1 MSETNQSKKT
11 LLILDGFAI
20 IFRVFYSRQ
29 PMVSSTGVT
38 TTVVQGFLSILFK
51 LIKETKPSHIIL
63 ALDSKGPTF
72 RHEQYPEYKAGR
84 EPAPPELTEQIPTL
98 EKVIEAFNIPIH
110 NIEKYEADDIIGTIA
125 LDAYS
130 EGFNTVVV
138 SGDKDLFQLIN
149 DKTSIWYS
157 SPNRFSSDRLV
168 DENSYVDE
176 KGFEGVKPQ
185 NVPDLKGLA
194 GDSSDNIK
202 GIPGI
207 GQKAALALLNKY
219 ENLENIYEN
228 IGEIPELDVR
238 GAARVQRLLEEHKNN
253 AFLSRELATIRKDAP
268 LNLDF
273 DQSEFW
279 NFENNQVLEVLKDL
293 ELMSLVNRIP
303 PKNDSKINDRI
314 PPKNDSKINDN
325 SIPLMPRIKGEYR
338 CANSESM
345 INLMIQLI
353 KKEGAFS
360 FDTETSSL
368 SPFESELVGIS
379 ICTQPGT
386 GWYIPIAHEE
396 GENISEGGL
405 QFVKDIF
412 KDPLIEKIAHNANFD
427 ISVLVNNNFEIN
439 NLNFDTMIAANLLSK
454 RSTGLKKLCLD
465 IIQEEMTPIEDLIG
479 KGKDQ
484 ISFKNVSIEKAVD
497 YSCADADVTLRLK
510 NIFEKDLDES
520 GLMKVM
526 NEIEIPLTAVLV
538 DMQKNGVFVNKE
550 PLQNFSKEL
559 NEKIKYLEKKAK
571 EIIGTDEINLGSTQQ
586 LAEVLTKEMK
596 VPEKGWLRKTKK
608 TNKHSTDESNLREI
622 LTKLKEPE
630 NKDLVHPGT
639 EDLVKLILE
648 LREQSKLKNT
658 YTDPIPNLVN
668 NNTGRLHTKFNQA
681 GTATGRLSSSEPNL
695 QNIPVKTENRNQI
708 RKAFEAQE
716 GYVLM
721 SADYSQI
728 ELRILAHI
736 SEEPSLLKAF
746 RNNEDI
752 HDATAKTIYQTE
764 NVSKEQR
771 RIAKILNFGVIY
783 GLSPDGVSRQTDLT
797 RIQGK
802 KFIDLYFS
810 KYPEI
815 KRYIYEVIQSAKK
828 NKFVETLTTRRRLIP
843 EINSG
848 DGRER
853 ASAERMAINMPI
865 QGSAAD
871 VIKIAMINISKIIK
885 EKNIASKMII
895 QVHDELIFEVP
906 QKEILIM
913 ENLLNEIMPQ
923 ALYLKVPLSIDIS
936 YGKTWGD
943 LK

>member
-110 NIEKYEADDIIGTIA
+110 NVEKYEADDIIGTIA

-207 GQKAALALLNKY
+207 GQKVALALLNKY
-219 ENLENIYEN
+219 KNLENIYKN
-228 IGEIPELDVR
+228 IEDIPDLNIR

-253 AFLSRELATIRKDAP
+253 AFLSRELATIKKDAP

-279 NFENNQVLEVLKDL
+279 NFENDQVIEVLKDL

-303 PKNDSKINDRI
+303 PKYDSEINSSVI
-314 PPKNDSKINDN
+314 
-325 SIPLMPRIKGEYR
+325 PRIKGEYR

-379 ICTQPGT
+379 ISTQPGT

-396 GENISEGGL
+396 GENISESAL

-412 KDPLIEKIAHNANFD
+412 KDPFIEKIAHNANFD

-526 NEIEIPLTAVLV
+526 NEIEIPLTTVLV

-550 PLQNFSKEL
+550 PLHNFSKEL
-559 NEKIKYLEKKAK
+559 NEEIKDLEKKAK

-608 TNKHSTDESNLREI
+608 TGKHSTDESNLREI

-639 EDLVKLILE
+639 EDLVNIILK

-658 YTDPIPNLVN
+658 YTDPIPNMVN
-668 NNTGRLHTKFNQA
+668 NNTGRLHAYFNQA

-746 RNNEDI
+746 INNEDI

-771 RIAKILNFGVIY
+771 RVAKILNFGVIY

-802 KFIDLYFS
+802 EFIDLYFS

-815 KRYIYEVIQSAKK
+815 KRYIDEVIQSAKK
-828 NKFVETLTTRRRLIP
+828 NKFVETLTRRRRLIP
-843 EINSG
+843 EINSNNWR
-848 DGRER
+848 DR

-906 QKEILIM
+906 QEEILIM

>member
-11 LLILDGFAI
+11 LLVLDGFAM

-29 PMVSSTGVT
+29 PMVSSTGIT

-51 LIKETKPSHIIL
+51 LIKEVSPTHIIL

-98 EKVIEAFNIPIH
+98 EKVIKAFNIPVH
-110 NIEKYEADDIIGTIA
+110 NVEKYEADDIIGTIS
-125 LDAYS
+125 LHAYS
-130 EGFNTVVV
+130 EGFDTVVV

-168 DENSYVDE
+168 SQDSYIDE

-207 GQKAALALLNKY
+207 GQKVALALLNKY
-219 ENLENIYEN
+219 KNLENIYKN
-228 IGEIPELDVR
+228 IGEIPELDIR
-238 GAARVQRLLEEHKNN
+238 GSARVQRLLEEHKNN
-253 AFLSRELATIRKDAP
+253 AFLSRELATIKKDAP
-268 LNLDF
+268 IDLDF
-273 DQSEFW
+273 KRSEFW
-279 NFENNQVLEVLKDL
+279 NFDNNQVIEVLKDL
-293 ELMSLVNRIP
+293 ELMSLINRIP
-303 PKNDSKINDRI
+303 PKDDSEA
-314 PPKNDSKINDN
+314 N
-325 SIPLMPRIKGEYR
+325 SNVIPRIKGEYR

-379 ICTQPGT
+379 ICTQPET
-386 GWYIPIAHEE
+386 GWYIPVAHEE
-396 GENISEGGL
+396 GENISESGL

-439 NLNFDTMIAANLLSK
+439 NLSFDTMVAANLLSK
-454 RSTGLKKLCLD
+454 RSLGLKKLCLD

-510 NIFEKDLDES
+510 NIFEKDLGAS

-526 NEIEIPLTAVLV
+526 NEIEIPLTTVLV
-538 DMQKNGVFVNKE
+538 DMQKTGVFVNKE
-550 PLQNFSKEL
+550 PLHNFSKEL
-559 NEKIKYLEKKAK
+559 NEEIKNLEKKAK

-586 LAEVLTKEMK
+586 LAEALTKEMK

-608 TNKHSTDESNLREI
+608 TGKHSTDESNLREI

-639 EDLVKLILE
+639 EDLVNIILK

-668 NNTGRLHTKFNQA
+668 NNTGRLHANFNQA
-681 GTATGRLSSSEPNL
+681 GTSTGRLSSSEPNL

-708 RKAFEAQE
+708 RKAFEARE

-736 SEEPSLLKAF
+736 SEEPSLLRAF

-764 NVSKEQR
+764 NITKEQR
-771 RIAKILNFGVIY
+771 RVAKILNFGVIY

-802 KFIDLYFS
+802 EFIDLYFS

-815 KRYIYEVIQSAKK
+815 KRYIDEVIQSTKK

-843 EINSG
+843 EINSNNWR
-848 DGRER
+848 DR

-871 VIKIAMINISKIIK
+871 VIKIAMINISKKMK

-906 QKEILIM
+906 EEEILIM
-913 ENLLNEIMPQ
+913 ENLLNEIMPR
-923 ALYLKVPLSIDIS
+923 ALDLKAPLSIAIS

>member
-11 LLILDGFAI
+11 LLILDGFAM

-110 NIEKYEADDIIGTIA
+110 NVEKYEADDIIGTIA

-207 GQKAALALLNKY
+207 GQKVALALLNKY
-219 ENLENIYEN
+219 KNLENIYKN
-228 IGEIPELDVR
+228 IEDIPDLNIR

-253 AFLSRELATIRKDAP
+253 AFLSRELATIKKDAP

-279 NFENNQVLEVLKDL
+279 NFENDQVIEVLKDL

-303 PKNDSKINDRI
+303 AKYDSEINVNVI
-314 PPKNDSKINDN
+314 
-325 SIPLMPRIKGEYR
+325 PRIKGEYR

-379 ICTQPGT
+379 ICTQAGT

-396 GENISEGGL
+396 GENISESAL

-412 KDPLIEKIAHNANFD
+412 KDPFVEKIAHNANFD

-510 NIFEKDLDES
+510 NIFEKDLDKS

-526 NEIEIPLTAVLV
+526 NEIEIPLTTVLV

-550 PLQNFSKEL
+550 PLHNFSKEL
-559 NEKIKYLEKKAK
+559 NEEIKDLEKKAK

-608 TNKHSTDESNLREI
+608 TGKHSTDESNLREI

-639 EDLVKLILE
+639 EDLVNIILK

-658 YTDPIPNLVN
+658 YTDPIPNMVN
-668 NNTGRLHTKFNQA
+668 NNTGRLHAYFNQA

-746 RNNEDI
+746 INNEDI

-771 RIAKILNFGVIY
+771 RVAKILNFGVIY

-802 KFIDLYFS
+802 EFIDLYFS

-815 KRYIYEVIQSAKK
+815 KRYIDEVIQSAKK
-828 NKFVETLTTRRRLIP
+828 NKFVETLTRRRRLIP
-843 EINSG
+843 EINSNNWR
-848 DGRER
+848 DR

-906 QKEILIM
+906 QEEILIM

>member
-98 EKVIEAFNIPIH
+98 EKVIEAFNIPMH
-110 NIEKYEADDIIGTIA
+110 NVEKYEADDIIGTIA

-207 GQKAALALLNKY
+207 GQKVALALLNKY
-219 ENLENIYEN
+219 KNLENIYKN
-228 IGEIPELDVR
+228 IEDIPDLNIR
-238 GAARVQRLLEEHKNN
+238 GAVRVQRLLEENKNN
-253 AFLSRELATIRKDAP
+253 AFLSRELATIKKDAP

-279 NFENNQVLEVLKDL
+279 NFENNQVIEVLKDL

-303 PKNDSKINDRI
+303 PKYDSEINSSVI
-314 PPKNDSKINDN
+314 
-325 SIPLMPRIKGEYR
+325 PRIKGEYR

-379 ICTQPGT
+379 ISTQPGT

-396 GENISEGGL
+396 GENISESAL

-412 KDPLIEKIAHNANFD
+412 KDPFIEKIAHNANFD

-526 NEIEIPLTAVLV
+526 NEIEIPLTTVLV

-550 PLQNFSKEL
+550 PLHNFSKEL
-559 NEKIKYLEKKAK
+559 NEEIKDLEKKAK

-608 TNKHSTDESNLREI
+608 TGKHSTDESNLREI

-630 NKDLVHPGT
+630 NKDLVHSGT
-639 EDLVKLILE
+639 EDLVNIILK

-658 YTDPIPNLVN
+658 YTDPIPNMVN
-668 NNTGRLHTKFNQA
+668 NNTGRLHAYFNQA

-746 RNNEDI
+746 INNEDI

-771 RIAKILNFGVIY
+771 RVAKILNFGVIY

-802 KFIDLYFS
+802 EFIDLYFS

-815 KRYIYEVIQSAKK
+815 KRYIDEVIQSAKK
-828 NKFVETLTTRRRLIP
+828 NKFVETLTRRRRLIP
-843 EINSG
+843 EINSNNWR
-848 DGRER
+848 DR

-906 QKEILIM
+906 QEEILIM
-913 ENLLNEIMPQ
+913 ENLLSEIMPQ
-923 ALYLKVPLSIDIS
+923 ALHLKVPLSIDIS

>member
-11 LLILDGFAI
+11 LLILDGFAM

-98 EKVIEAFNIPIH
+98 EKVIEAFNIPMH
-110 NIEKYEADDIIGTIA
+110 NVEKYEADDIIGTIA

-130 EGFNTVVV
+130 EGFNTVIV

-207 GQKAALALLNKY
+207 GQKVALALLNKY
-219 ENLENIYEN
+219 KNLENIYKN
-228 IGEIPELDVR
+228 IEDIPDLNIR

-253 AFLSRELATIRKDAP
+253 AFLSRELATIKKDAP

-273 DQSEFW
+273 GQSEFW
-279 NFENNQVLEVLKDL
+279 NFENDQVIEVLKDL

-303 PKNDSKINDRI
+303 PKYDSEINVNVI
-314 PPKNDSKINDN
+314 
-325 SIPLMPRIKGEYR
+325 PRIKGEYR

-379 ICTQPGT
+379 ISTQPGT

-396 GENISEGGL
+396 GENISESAL
-405 QFVKDIF
+405 QSVKDIF
-412 KDPLIEKIAHNANFD
+412 KDPFIEKIAHNANFD

-510 NIFEKDLDES
+510 NIFEKDLDKS

-526 NEIEIPLTAVLV
+526 NEIEIPLATVLV

-550 PLQNFSKEL
+550 PLHNFSKEL
-559 NEKIKYLEKKAK
+559 NEEIKDLEKKAK

-608 TNKHSTDESNLREI
+608 TGKHSTDESNLREI

-639 EDLVKLILE
+639 EDLVNIILK

-658 YTDPIPNLVN
+658 YTDPIPNMVN
-668 NNTGRLHTKFNQA
+668 NNTGRLHAYFNQA

-746 RNNEDI
+746 INNEDI

-771 RIAKILNFGVIY
+771 RVAKILNFGVIY

-802 KFIDLYFS
+802 EFIDLYFS

-815 KRYIYEVIQSAKK
+815 KRYIDEVIQSAKK
-828 NKFVETLTTRRRLIP
+828 NKFVETLTRRRRLIP
-843 EINSG
+843 EINSNNWR
-848 DGRER
+848 DR

-906 QKEILIM
+906 QEEILIM

>member
-11 LLILDGFAI
+11 LLILDGFAM

-110 NIEKYEADDIIGTIA
+110 NVEKYEADDIIGTIA

-168 DENSYVDE
+168 DENSYADE

-207 GQKAALALLNKY
+207 GQKVALALLNKY
-219 ENLENIYEN
+219 KNLENIYKN
-228 IGEIPELDVR
+228 IEDIPDLNVR

-253 AFLSRELATIRKDAP
+253 AFLSRELATIKKDAP

-273 DQSEFW
+273 GQSEFW
-279 NFENNQVLEVLKDL
+279 NFENDQVIEVLKDL

-303 PKNDSKINDRI
+303 PKYDSEINVNVI
-314 PPKNDSKINDN
+314 
-325 SIPLMPRIKGEYR
+325 PRIKGEYR

-379 ICTQPGT
+379 ICTQPET

-396 GENISEGGL
+396 GENISESAL
-405 QFVKDIF
+405 QSVKDIF
-412 KDPLIEKIAHNANFD
+412 KDPFIEKIAHNANFD

-510 NIFEKDLDES
+510 NIFEKDLDKS

-526 NEIEIPLTAVLV
+526 NEIEIPLATVLV

-550 PLQNFSKEL
+550 PLHNFSKEL
-559 NEKIKYLEKKAK
+559 NEEIKDLEKKAK

-608 TNKHSTDESNLREI
+608 TGKHSTDESNLREI

-639 EDLVKLILE
+639 EDLVNIILK

-658 YTDPIPNLVN
+658 YTDPIPNMVN
-668 NNTGRLHTKFNQA
+668 NNTGRLHAYFNQA

-746 RNNEDI
+746 INNEDI

-771 RIAKILNFGVIY
+771 RVAKILNFGVIY

-802 KFIDLYFS
+802 EFIDLYFS

-815 KRYIYEVIQSAKK
+815 KRYIDEVIQSAKK
-828 NKFVETLTTRRRLIP
+828 NKFVETLTRRRRLIP
-843 EINSG
+843 EINSNNWR
-848 DGRER
+848 DR

-906 QKEILIM
+906 QEEILIM

>member
-110 NIEKYEADDIIGTIA
+110 NVEKYEADDIIGTIA

-207 GQKAALALLNKY
+207 GQKVALALLNKY
-219 ENLENIYEN
+219 KNLENIYKN
-228 IGEIPELDVR
+228 IEDIPDLNIR
-238 GAARVQRLLEEHKNN
+238 GAVRVQRLLEENKNN
-253 AFLSRELATIRKDAP
+253 AFLSRELATIKKDAP

-279 NFENNQVLEVLKDL
+279 NFENNQVIEVLKDL

-303 PKNDSKINDRI
+303 PKYDSEINSSVI
-314 PPKNDSKINDN
+314 
-325 SIPLMPRIKGEYR
+325 PRIKGEYR

-379 ICTQPGT
+379 ISTQPGT

-396 GENISEGGL
+396 GENISESAL

-412 KDPLIEKIAHNANFD
+412 KDPFIEKIAHNANFD

-510 NIFEKDLDES
+510 NIFEKDLDKS

-526 NEIEIPLTAVLV
+526 NEIEIPLTTVLV

-550 PLQNFSKEL
+550 PLHNFSKEL
-559 NEKIKYLEKKAK
+559 NEEIKDLEKKAK

-608 TNKHSTDESNLREI
+608 TGKHSTDESNLREI

-639 EDLVKLILE
+639 EDLVNIILK

-658 YTDPIPNLVN
+658 YTDPIPNMVN
-668 NNTGRLHTKFNQA
+668 NNTGRLHAYFNQA

-746 RNNEDI
+746 INNEDI

-771 RIAKILNFGVIY
+771 RVAKILNFGVIY

-802 KFIDLYFS
+802 EFIDLYFS

-815 KRYIYEVIQSAKK
+815 KRYIDEVIQSAKK
-828 NKFVETLTTRRRLIP
+828 NKFVETLTRRRRLIP
-843 EINSG
+843 EINSNNWR
-848 DGRER
+848 DR

-906 QKEILIM
+906 QEEILIM

>member
-11 LLILDGFAI
+11 LLVLDGFAM

-29 PMVSSTGVT
+29 PMVSSTGIT

-51 LIKETKPSHIIL
+51 LIKEVNPSHIIL

-84 EPAPPELTEQIPTL
+84 EPAPPELIEQIPTL
-98 EKVIEAFNIPIH
+98 EKVINAFNIPIH
-110 NIEKYEADDIIGTIA
+110 NVEKYEADDIIGTIS
-125 LDAYS
+125 LNAYS

-168 DENSYVDE
+168 SQNSYIDE

-228 IGEIPELDVR
+228 IEEILELDIR

-253 AFLSRELATIRKDAP
+253 AFLSRELATIKKDAP
-268 LNLDF
+268 IDLDF
-273 DQSEFW
+273 HKSEFW
-279 NFENNQVLEVLKDL
+279 NFDNKQVIEALKNL
-293 ELMSLVNRIP
+293 ELMSLINRIP
-303 PKNDSKINDRI
+303 PKDDSEINSNVI
-314 PPKNDSKINDN
+314 
-325 SIPLMPRIKGEYR
+325 PRIKGEYR

-353 KKEGAFS
+353 KKEGVFS

-379 ICTQPGT
+379 ICTQPET
-386 GWYIPIAHEE
+386 GWYIPVAHEE
-396 GENISEGGL
+396 GENISESGL

-454 RSTGLKKLCLD
+454 RSLGLKKLCLD

-510 NIFEKDLDES
+510 NIFKKDLDKS

-526 NEIEIPLTAVLV
+526 NEIEIPLTTVLV
-538 DMQKNGVFVNKE
+538 DMQKTGVFVNKE
-550 PLQNFSKEL
+550 PLHNFSKEL
-559 NEKIKYLEKKAK
+559 SEEIKDLEKKAK

-586 LAEVLTKEMK
+586 LAVALTEEMK

-608 TNKHSTDESNLREI
+608 TGKYSTDESNLREI

-639 EDLVKLILE
+639 EDLVNIILK

-668 NNTGRLHTKFNQA
+668 NNTGRLHTNFNQA
-681 GTATGRLSSSEPNL
+681 GTSTGRLSSSEPNL

-708 RKAFEAQE
+708 RKAFEARE

-771 RIAKILNFGVIY
+771 RVAKILNFGIIY

-802 KFIDLYFS
+802 EFIDLYFS

-815 KRYIYEVIQSAKK
+815 KRYIDEVIQSTRK

-843 EINSG
+843 EINSSVWR
-848 DGRER
+848 DR

-871 VIKIAMINISKIIK
+871 VIKIAMINISKK
-885 EKNIASKMII
+885 MEEKNMTSKMII

-906 QKEILIM
+906 EEEILIM

-923 ALYLKVPLSIDIS
+923 ALDLKVPLSIAIS

>member
-1 MSETNQSKKT
+1 MSETNQSKKN

-110 NIEKYEADDIIGTIA
+110 NVEKYEADDIIGTIA

-207 GQKAALALLNKY
+207 GQKVALALLNEYK
-219 ENLENIYEN
+219 NLENIYKN
-228 IGEIPELDVR
+228 IEDIPDLNIR
-238 GAARVQRLLEEHKNN
+238 GAVRVQRLLEENKNN
-253 AFLSRELATIRKDAP
+253 AFLSRELATIKKDAP

-303 PKNDSKINDRI
+303 PKNDSKINVNVI
-314 PPKNDSKINDN
+314 
-325 SIPLMPRIKGEYR
+325 PRIKGEYR

-396 GENISEGGL
+396 GENISESAL

-412 KDPLIEKIAHNANFD
+412 KDPFIEKIAHNANFD

-510 NIFEKDLDES
+510 NIFEKDLDKS

-526 NEIEIPLTAVLV
+526 NEIEIPLTTVLV

-550 PLQNFSKEL
+550 PLHNFSKEL
-559 NEKIKYLEKKAK
+559 NEEIKDLEKKAK
-571 EIIGTDEINLGSTQQ
+571 EIIGIDEINLGSTQQ

-608 TNKHSTDESNLREI
+608 TGKHSTDESNLREI

-639 EDLVKLILE
+639 EDLVNIILK

-658 YTDPIPNLVN
+658 YTDPIPNMVN
-668 NNTGRLHTKFNQA
+668 NNTGRLHAYFNQA

-746 RNNEDI
+746 INNEDI

-802 KFIDLYFS
+802 EFIDLYFS

-815 KRYIYEVIQSAKK
+815 KRYIDEVIQSAKK
-828 NKFVETLTTRRRLIP
+828 NKFVETLTRRRRLIP
-843 EINSG
+843 EINSNNWR
-848 DGRER
+848 DR

-906 QKEILIM
+906 QEEILIM

>member
-98 EKVIEAFNIPIH
+98 EKVIEAFNIPMH
-110 NIEKYEADDIIGTIA
+110 NVEKYEADDIIGTIA

-207 GQKAALALLNKY
+207 GQKVALALLNKY
-219 ENLENIYEN
+219 KNLENIYKN
-228 IGEIPELDVR
+228 IEDIPDLNIR
-238 GAARVQRLLEEHKNN
+238 GAVRVQRLLEENKNN
-253 AFLSRELATIRKDAP
+253 AFLSRELATIKKDAP

-279 NFENNQVLEVLKDL
+279 NFENNQVIEVLKDL

-303 PKNDSKINDRI
+303 PKYDSEINSSVI
-314 PPKNDSKINDN
+314 
-325 SIPLMPRIKGEYR
+325 PRIKGEYR

-379 ICTQPGT
+379 ISTQPGT
-386 GWYIPIAHEE
+386 GWYIPISHEE
-396 GENISEGGL
+396 GENISESAL

-412 KDPLIEKIAHNANFD
+412 KDPFIEKIAHNANFD

-510 NIFEKDLDES
+510 NIFEKDLDKS

-526 NEIEIPLTAVLV
+526 NEIEIPLTTVLV

-550 PLQNFSKEL
+550 PLHNFSKEL
-559 NEKIKYLEKKAK
+559 NEEIKDLEKKAK

-608 TNKHSTDESNLREI
+608 TGKHSTDESNLREI

-639 EDLVKLILE
+639 EDLVNIILK

-658 YTDPIPNLVN
+658 YTDPIPNMVN
-668 NNTGRLHTKFNQA
+668 NNTGRLHAYFNQA

-746 RNNEDI
+746 INNEDI

-771 RIAKILNFGVIY
+771 RVAKILNFGVIY

-802 KFIDLYFS
+802 EFIDLYFS

-815 KRYIYEVIQSAKK
+815 KRYIDEVIQSAKK

-843 EINSG
+843 EINSNNWR
-848 DGRER
+848 DR

-906 QKEILIM
+906 QEEILIM

>member
-11 LLILDGFAI
+11 LLILDGFAM

-110 NIEKYEADDIIGTIA
+110 NVEKYEADDIIGTIA

-207 GQKAALALLNKY
+207 GQKVALALLNKY
-219 ENLENIYEN
+219 KNLENIYKN
-228 IGEIPELDVR
+228 IEDIPDLNIR
-238 GAARVQRLLEEHKNN
+238 GAVRVQRLLEENKNN
-253 AFLSRELATIRKDAP
+253 AFLSRELATIKKDAP

-279 NFENNQVLEVLKDL
+279 NFENNQVIEVLKDL

-303 PKNDSKINDRI
+303 PKYDSEINSSVI
-314 PPKNDSKINDN
+314 
-325 SIPLMPRIKGEYR
+325 PRIKGEYR

-379 ICTQPGT
+379 ISTQPGT
-386 GWYIPIAHEE
+386 GWYIPISHEE
-396 GENISEGGL
+396 GENISESAL

-412 KDPLIEKIAHNANFD
+412 KDPFIEKIAHNANFD

-497 YSCADADVTLRLK
+497 YSCADADITLRLK
-510 NIFEKDLDES
+510 NIFEKDLDKS

-526 NEIEIPLTAVLV
+526 NEIEIPLTTVLV

-550 PLQNFSKEL
+550 PLHNFSKEL
-559 NEKIKYLEKKAK
+559 NEEIKDLEKKAK

-608 TNKHSTDESNLREI
+608 TGKHSTDESNLREI

-639 EDLVKLILE
+639 EDLVNIILK

-658 YTDPIPNLVN
+658 YTDPIPNMVN
-668 NNTGRLHTKFNQA
+668 NNTGRLHAYFNQA

-746 RNNEDI
+746 INNEDI

-771 RIAKILNFGVIY
+771 RVAKILNFGVIY

-802 KFIDLYFS
+802 EFIDLYFS

-815 KRYIYEVIQSAKK
+815 KRYIDEVIQSAKK

-843 EINSG
+843 EINSNNWR
-848 DGRER
+848 DR

-906 QKEILIM
+906 QEEILIM

>member
-11 LLILDGFAI
+11 LLILDGFAM

-110 NIEKYEADDIIGTIA
+110 NVEKYEADDIIGTIA

-168 DENSYVDE
+168 DENSYADE

-207 GQKAALALLNKY
+207 GQKVALALLNKY
-219 ENLENIYEN
+219 KNLENIYKN
-228 IGEIPELDVR
+228 IEDIPDLNVR

-253 AFLSRELATIRKDAP
+253 AFLSRELATIKKDAP

-279 NFENNQVLEVLKDL
+279 NFENNQVIEVLKDL

-303 PKNDSKINDRI
+303 PKYDSEINSSVI
-314 PPKNDSKINDN
+314 
-325 SIPLMPRIKGEYR
+325 PRIKGEYR

-379 ICTQPGT
+379 ISTQPGT

-396 GENISEGGL
+396 GENISESAL

-412 KDPLIEKIAHNANFD
+412 KDPFIEKIAHNANFD

-484 ISFKNVSIEKAVD
+484 ISFKSVSIEKAVD

-510 NIFEKDLDES
+510 NIFEKDLDKS

-526 NEIEIPLTAVLV
+526 NEIEIPLATVLV

-550 PLQNFSKEL
+550 PLHNFSKEL
-559 NEKIKYLEKKAK
+559 NEEIKDLEKKAK

-586 LAEVLTKEMK
+586 LAEVLTKDMK

-608 TNKHSTDESNLREI
+608 TGKHSTDESNLREI

-639 EDLVKLILE
+639 EDLVNIILK

-658 YTDPIPNLVN
+658 YTDPIPNMVN
-668 NNTGRLHTKFNQA
+668 NNTGRLHAYFNQA

-746 RNNEDI
+746 INNEDI

-771 RIAKILNFGVIY
+771 RVAKILNFGVIY

-802 KFIDLYFS
+802 EFIDLYFS

-815 KRYIYEVIQSAKK
+815 KRYIDEVIQSAKK
-828 NKFVETLTTRRRLIP
+828 NKFVETLTRRRRLIP
-843 EINSG
+843 EINSNNWR
-848 DGRER
+848 DR

-906 QKEILIM
+906 QEEILIM

>member
-98 EKVIEAFNIPIH
+98 EKVIEAFNIPMH
-110 NIEKYEADDIIGTIA
+110 NVEKYEADDIIGTIA

-207 GQKAALALLNKY
+207 GQKVALALLNKY
-219 ENLENIYEN
+219 KNLENIYKN
-228 IGEIPELDVR
+228 IEDIPDLNIR
-238 GAARVQRLLEEHKNN
+238 GAVRVQRLLEENKNN
-253 AFLSRELATIRKDAP
+253 AFLSRELATIKKDAP

-279 NFENNQVLEVLKDL
+279 NFENNQVIEVLKDL

-303 PKNDSKINDRI
+303 PKYDSEINSSVI
-314 PPKNDSKINDN
+314 
-325 SIPLMPRIKGEYR
+325 PRIKGEYR

-379 ICTQPGT
+379 ISTQPGT

-396 GENISEGGL
+396 GENISESAL

-412 KDPLIEKIAHNANFD
+412 KDPFIEKIAHNANFD

-526 NEIEIPLTAVLV
+526 NEIEIPLTTVLV

-550 PLQNFSKEL
+550 PLHNFSKEL
-559 NEKIKYLEKKAK
+559 NEEIKDLEKKAK

-608 TNKHSTDESNLREI
+608 TGKHSTDESNLREI

-639 EDLVKLILE
+639 EDLVNIILK

-658 YTDPIPNLVN
+658 YTDPIPNMVN
-668 NNTGRLHTKFNQA
+668 NNTGRLHAYFNQA

-746 RNNEDI
+746 INNEDI

-771 RIAKILNFGVIY
+771 RVAKILNFGVIY

-802 KFIDLYFS
+802 EFIDLYFS

-815 KRYIYEVIQSAKK
+815 KRYIDEVIQSAKK
-828 NKFVETLTTRRRLIP
+828 NKFVETLTRRRRLIP
-843 EINSG
+843 EINSNNWR
-848 DGRER
+848 DR

-906 QKEILIM
+906 QEEILIM
-913 ENLLNEIMPQ
+913 ENLLSEIMPQ
-923 ALYLKVPLSIDIS
+923 ALHLKVPLSIDIS

>member
-11 LLILDGFAI
+11 LLILDGFAM

-110 NIEKYEADDIIGTIA
+110 NVEKYEADDIIGTIA

-207 GQKAALALLNKY
+207 GQKVALALLNKY
-219 ENLENIYEN
+219 KNLENIYKN
-228 IGEIPELDVR
+228 IEDIPDLNIR
-238 GAARVQRLLEEHKNN
+238 GAVRVQRLLEENKNN
-253 AFLSRELATIRKDAP
+253 AFLSRELATIKKDAP

-279 NFENNQVLEVLKDL
+279 NFENDQVIEVLKDL

-303 PKNDSKINDRI
+303 AKYDSEINVNVI
-314 PPKNDSKINDN
+314 
-325 SIPLMPRIKGEYR
+325 PRIKGEYR

-379 ICTQPGT
+379 ICTQAGT

-396 GENISEGGL
+396 GENISESAL

-412 KDPLIEKIAHNANFD
+412 KDPFVEKIAHNANFD

-484 ISFKNVSIEKAVD
+484 ISFKSVSIEKAVD

-526 NEIEIPLTAVLV
+526 NEIEIPLTTVLV

-550 PLQNFSKEL
+550 PLHNFSKEL
-559 NEKIKYLEKKAK
+559 NEEIKDLEKKAK
-571 EIIGTDEINLGSTQQ
+571 EIIGIDEINLGSTQQ

-608 TNKHSTDESNLREI
+608 TGKHSTDESNLREI

-639 EDLVKLILE
+639 EDLVNIILK

-658 YTDPIPNLVN
+658 YTDPIPNMVN
-668 NNTGRLHTKFNQA
+668 NNTGRLHAYFNQA

-746 RNNEDI
+746 INNEDI

-771 RIAKILNFGVIY
+771 RVAKILNFGVIY

-802 KFIDLYFS
+802 EFIDLYFS

-815 KRYIYEVIQSAKK
+815 KRYIDEVIQSAKK
-828 NKFVETLTTRRRLIP
+828 NKFVETLTRRRRLIP
-843 EINSG
+843 EINSNNWR
-848 DGRER
+848 DR

-906 QKEILIM
+906 QEEILIM
-913 ENLLNEIMPQ
+913 ENLLSEIMPQ
-923 ALYLKVPLSIDIS
+923 ALHLKVPLSIDIS

>member
-110 NIEKYEADDIIGTIA
+110 NVEKYEADDIIGTIA

-207 GQKAALALLNKY
+207 GQKVALALLNKY
-219 ENLENIYEN
+219 KNLENIYKN
-228 IGEIPELDVR
+228 IEDIPDLNIR
-238 GAARVQRLLEEHKNN
+238 GAVRVQRLLEENKNN
-253 AFLSRELATIRKDAP
+253 AFLSRELATIKKDAP

-279 NFENNQVLEVLKDL
+279 NFENNQVIEVLKDL

-303 PKNDSKINDRI
+303 PKYDSEINSSAI
-314 PPKNDSKINDN
+314 
-325 SIPLMPRIKGEYR
+325 PRIKGEYR

-379 ICTQPGT
+379 ISTQPGT
-386 GWYIPIAHEE
+386 GWYIPISHEE
-396 GENISEGGL
+396 GENISKSAL

-412 KDPLIEKIAHNANFD
+412 KDPFIEKIAHNANFD

-454 RSTGLKKLCLD
+454 RSTGLKKLCLE

-497 YSCADADVTLRLK
+497 YSCADADITLRLK
-510 NIFEKDLDES
+510 NIFEKDLDNS

-526 NEIEIPLTAVLV
+526 NEIEIPLTTVLV

-550 PLQNFSKEL
+550 PLHNFSKEL
-559 NEKIKYLEKKAK
+559 NEEIKDLEKKAK

-608 TNKHSTDESNLREI
+608 TGKHSTDESNLREI

-639 EDLVKLILE
+639 EDLVNIILK

-658 YTDPIPNLVN
+658 YTDPIPNMVN
-668 NNTGRLHTKFNQA
+668 NNTGRLHAYFNQA

-746 RNNEDI
+746 INNEDI

-771 RIAKILNFGVIY
+771 RVAKILNFGVIY

-802 KFIDLYFS
+802 EFIDLYFS

-815 KRYIYEVIQSAKK
+815 KRYIDEVIQSAKK

-843 EINSG
+843 EINSNNWR
-848 DGRER
+848 DR

-906 QKEILIM
+906 QEEILIM

>member
-11 LLILDGFAI
+11 LLILDGFAM

-110 NIEKYEADDIIGTIA
+110 NVEKYEADDIIGTIA

-207 GQKAALALLNKY
+207 GQKVALALLNKY
-219 ENLENIYEN
+219 KNLENIYKN
-228 IGEIPELDVR
+228 IEDIPDLNIR
-238 GAARVQRLLEEHKNN
+238 GAVRVQRLLEENKNN
-253 AFLSRELATIRKDAP
+253 AFLSRELATIKKDAP

-279 NFENNQVLEVLKDL
+279 NFENDQVIEVLKDL

-303 PKNDSKINDRI
+303 AKYDSEINVNVI
-314 PPKNDSKINDN
+314 
-325 SIPLMPRIKGEYR
+325 PRIKGEYR

-379 ICTQPGT
+379 ICTQAGT

-396 GENISEGGL
+396 GENISESAL

-412 KDPLIEKIAHNANFD
+412 KDPFVEKIAHNANFD

-484 ISFKNVSIEKAVD
+484 ISFKSVSIEKAVD

-526 NEIEIPLTAVLV
+526 NEIEIPLTTVLV

-550 PLQNFSKEL
+550 PLHNFSKEL
-559 NEKIKYLEKKAK
+559 NEEIKDLEKKAK
-571 EIIGTDEINLGSTQQ
+571 EIIGIDEINLGSTQQ

-608 TNKHSTDESNLREI
+608 TGKHSTDESNLREI

-639 EDLVKLILE
+639 EDLVNIILK

-658 YTDPIPNLVN
+658 YTDPIPNMVN
-668 NNTGRLHTKFNQA
+668 NNTGRLHAYFNQA

-746 RNNEDI
+746 INNEDI

-771 RIAKILNFGVIY
+771 RVAKILNFGVIY

-802 KFIDLYFS
+802 EFIDLYFS

-815 KRYIYEVIQSAKK
+815 KRYIDEVIQSAKK
-828 NKFVETLTTRRRLIP
+828 NKFVETLTRRRRLIP
-843 EINSG
+843 EINSNNWR
-848 DGRER
+848 DR

-885 EKNIASKMII
+885 EKNIASNMII

-906 QKEILIM
+906 QEEILIM
-913 ENLLNEIMPQ
+913 ENLLSEIMPQ
-923 ALYLKVPLSIDIS
+923 ALHLKVPLSIDIS

>member
-11 LLILDGFAI
+11 LLILDGFAM

-110 NIEKYEADDIIGTIA
+110 NVEKYEADDIIGTIA

-207 GQKAALALLNKY
+207 GQKVALALLNKY
-219 ENLENIYEN
+219 KNLENIYKN
-228 IGEIPELDVR
+228 IEDIPDLNVR

-253 AFLSRELATIRKDAP
+253 AFLSRELATIKKDAP

-279 NFENNQVLEVLKDL
+279 NFENDQVIEVLKDL

-303 PKNDSKINDRI
+303 AKYDSEINVNVI
-314 PPKNDSKINDN
+314 
-325 SIPLMPRIKGEYR
+325 PRIKGEYR

-353 KKEGAFS
+353 KKEGVFS

-379 ICTQPGT
+379 ISTQPET
-386 GWYIPIAHEE
+386 GWYIPIAHE
-396 GENISEGGL
+396 GAENISESGL

-412 KDPLIEKIAHNANFD
+412 KDPFIEKIAHNANFD
-427 ISVLVNNNFEIN
+427 VSVLINNNFEIN

-484 ISFKNVSIEKAVD
+484 ISFKSVSIENAVD

-510 NIFEKDLDES
+510 NIFEKDLDKS

-526 NEIEIPLTAVLV
+526 NEIEIPLTTVLV

-550 PLQNFSKEL
+550 PLHNFSKEL
-559 NEKIKYLEKKAK
+559 NEEIKDLEKKAK

-608 TNKHSTDESNLREI
+608 TGKHSTDESNLREI

-639 EDLVKLILE
+639 EDLVNIILK

-658 YTDPIPNLVN
+658 YTDPIPNMVN
-668 NNTGRLHTKFNQA
+668 NNTGRLHAYFNQA

-746 RNNEDI
+746 INNEDI

-771 RIAKILNFGVIY
+771 RVAKILNFGVIY

-802 KFIDLYFS
+802 EFIDLYFS

-815 KRYIYEVIQSAKK
+815 KRYIDEVIQSAKK
-828 NKFVETLTTRRRLIP
+828 NKFVETLTRRRRLIP
-843 EINSG
+843 EINSNNWR
-848 DGRER
+848 DR

-906 QKEILIM
+906 QEEILIM
-913 ENLLNEIMPQ
+913 ENLLSEIMPQ
-923 ALYLKVPLSIDIS
+923 ALHLKVPLSIDIS